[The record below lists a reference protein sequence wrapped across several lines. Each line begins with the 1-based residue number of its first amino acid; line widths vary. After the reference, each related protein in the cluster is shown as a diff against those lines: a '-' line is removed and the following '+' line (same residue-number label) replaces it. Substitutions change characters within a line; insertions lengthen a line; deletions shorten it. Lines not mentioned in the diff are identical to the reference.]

1 MIAYRSLFVILILT
15 FVVEIACHFLH
26 RVELVPDLPRL
37 PEVGAGCQTD
47 MLTGVMDCLYVF
59 DNGTFIHKRGL

>member
-1 MIAYRSLFVILILT
+1 MTRSLYAILILT
-15 FVVEIACHFLH
+15 FAMEFACHFLH
-26 RVELVPDLPRL
+26 RAELVPDLPRL

-59 DNGTFIHKRGL
+59 DNGTFIHKMGI